1 MIKKVNIRASVPIKD
16 FRPPIYGTCN
26 GIEMTTGEILK
37 CLCKRAIVDEVLP
50 DGSTIR
56 LDLKNYYTDNTP
68 KTTTEV
74 PAADKVQV
82 VETSVPVDV
91 HDETPVTELES
102 VVECET
108 ATTDVTD
115 AADAVDGVVEV
126 ETASVED
133 ATADMTDAVEELV
146 TEDETTAEAAV
157 TEAEEAAEEVV
168 AEAED
173 AVEEVV
179 EEAEPKVDTA
189 ANKATTYNNN
199 NGGKK
204 KKKH

>member
-82 VETSVPVDV
+82 VETSVPVEV
-91 HDETPVTELES
+91 HDEAPVVELEP

-108 ATTDVTD
+108 ATIDAIEEAD
-115 AADAVDGVVEV
+115 AADAVVEV
-126 ETASVED
+126 ETTPVEED
-133 ATADMTDAVEELV
+133 VTDAVNAVEEPV
-146 TEDETTAEAAV
+146 TEEENATETTI
-157 TEAEEAAEEVV
+157 T
-168 AEAED
+168 EAED
-173 AVEEVV
+173 ATEEVV
-179 EEAEPKVDTA
+179 EEAEPKNDTT
-189 ANKATTYNNN
+189 ANNTTTYNNS
-199 NGGKK
+199 GKK
-204 KKKH
+204 KKRH

>member
-26 GIEMTTGEILK
+26 GIEMTTGDILK

-56 LDLKNYYTDNTP
+56 LDLKNYYTDNTH

-82 VETSVPVDV
+82 VETSVPVEV
-91 HDETPVTELES
+91 HDEAPVVELEP

-108 ATTDVTD
+108 ATTDVIE
-115 AADAVDGVVEV
+115 AADAVN
-126 ETASVED
+126 
-133 ATADMTDAVEELV
+133 AVEEPV
-146 TEDETTAEAAV
+146 TEEENATETTI
-157 TEAEEAAEEVV
+157 TEAEDADEEVV
-168 AEAED
+168 AEVED
-173 AVEEVV
+173 ATEEVV
-179 EEAEPKVDTA
+179 EEAEPKTDTT
-189 ANKATTYNNN
+189 ANKPTTYN

>member
-82 VETSVPVDV
+82 VETSVPVEV
-91 HDETPVTELES
+91 HDEAPVVELEP

-108 ATTDVTD
+108 ATIDAIE
-115 AADAVDGVVEV
+115 AADAVDAVVEV
-126 ETASVED
+126 ETTPVEED
-133 ATADMTDAVEELV
+133 VTDAVNAVEEPV
-146 TEDETTAEAAV
+146 TEEENATETTI
-157 TEAEEAAEEVV
+157 TEVEDAAEEVV

-173 AVEEVV
+173 AAEEVV
-179 EEAEPKVDTA
+179 EEVEPKTDTT
-189 ANKATTYNNN
+189 NKPTTYNN

-204 KKKH
+204 KKRH

>member
-1 MIKKVNIRASVPIKD
+1 MIKKINIKASVPIKD

-26 GIEMTTGEILK
+26 GIEMATGEILK

-74 PAADKVQV
+74 PAADTVQV

-91 HDETPVTELES
+91 HDETPVTELEP

-108 ATTDVTD
+108 TTTDVTY
-115 AADAVDGVVEV
+115 AADAVDAVVEV
-126 ETASVED
+126 ETAPVEGD
-133 ATADMTDAVEELV
+133 VTDTVNAVEEPV
-146 TEDETTAEAAV
+146 TEEENATETTI
-157 TEAEEAAEEVV
+157 TEAEDAADEVV
-168 AEAED
+168 AEVED
-173 AVEEVV
+173 TAEEVAEEV
-179 EEAEPKVDTA
+179 EYKMDTT
-189 ANKATTYNNN
+189 ANKPTTYSN

-204 KKKH
+204 KNRH

>member
-1 MIKKVNIRASVPIKD
+1 MIKKVNIKASVPIKD

-37 CLCKRAIVDEVLP
+37 CLCKRAIVDEVLA

-68 KTTTEV
+68 KTIEV

-91 HDETPVTELES
+91 HDETPVTELEP

-115 AADAVDGVVEV
+115 AADAVEGVIEV
-126 ETASVED
+126 ETTPVED

-146 TEDETTAEAAV
+146 TEDEAAAEAVV
-157 TEAEEAAEEVV
+157 TEVEEAAEEVV

-173 AVEEVV
+173 VVEEVV
-179 EEAEPKVDTA
+179 EEAEPKVDTT
-189 ANKATTYNNN
+189 ANKAATYNNN

>member
-16 FRPPIYGTCN
+16 FKPPIYGTCN

-91 HDETPVTELES
+91 HDEAPVVEPEP

-108 ATTDVTD
+108 ATIDAVE
-115 AADAVDGVVEV
+115 AADAVNAVVEV
-126 ETASVED
+126 ETAPVEED
-133 ATADMTDAVEELV
+133 VTDAVNAVEEPV
-146 TEDETTAEAAV
+146 TEEDNATETTI
-157 TEAEEAAEEVV
+157 TEVEDAAEEVV
-168 AEAED
+168 TEAED
-173 AVEEVV
+173 AAEEVV
-179 EEAEPKVDTA
+179 EEAEPKTDTT
-189 ANKATTYNNN
+189 NKPTTYNN

-204 KKKH
+204 KKRH

>member
-68 KTTTEV
+68 KTITEV

-91 HDETPVTELES
+91 HDKAPVVELEP

-108 ATTDVTD
+108 ATTDVIE
-115 AADAVDGVVEV
+115 AADAVDEVVEV
-126 ETASVED
+126 ETAPVEED
-133 ATADMTDAVEELV
+133 VTDAVNAVEEPV
-146 TEDETTAEAAV
+146 TEEDNATETAI
-157 TEAEEAAEEVV
+157 TEAEDAAEEVV
-168 AEAED
+168 TEAED
-173 AVEEVV
+173 AAEEVV
-179 EEAEPKVDTA
+179 EEAETKADTT
-189 ANKATTYNNN
+189 ANNTTTYNNS
-199 NGGKK
+199 GKK
-204 KKKH
+204 KNRH

>member
-91 HDETPVTELES
+91 HDEAPVVELEP

-108 ATTDVTD
+108 ATTDAIE
-115 AADAVDGVVEV
+115 AADAVVEV
-126 ETASVED
+126 ETTPVEED
-133 ATADMTDAVEELV
+133 VTDAVNAVEEPV
-146 TEDETTAEAAV
+146 TEEENATETTI
-157 TEAEEAAEEVV
+157 TEVEDAAEEVV

-173 AVEEVV
+173 AAEEVV
-179 EEAEPKVDTA
+179 EEAETKADTV
-189 ANKATTYNNN
+189 ANKPTTYNN

>member
-82 VETSVPVDV
+82 VETRVPVEV
-91 HDETPVTELES
+91 HDEAPVVELEP

-108 ATTDVTD
+108 ATIDVDDTDDAIVEVETTPVEVDVTD
-115 AADAVDGVVEV
+115 AVN
-126 ETASVED
+126 
-133 ATADMTDAVEELV
+133 AVEEPV
-146 TEDETTAEAAV
+146 TEEENATETTI
-157 TEAEEAAEEVV
+157 TEAEDAAEEVV
-168 AEAED
+168 AEVED
-173 AVEEVV
+173 TAEEVV
-179 EEAEPKVDTA
+179 EEAEPKMDTTA
-189 ANKATTYNNN
+189 KPTTYSN

-204 KKKH
+204 KNRH

>member
-1 MIKKVNIRASVPIKD
+1 MIKKVNIKASVPIKD

-68 KTTTEV
+68 KTIEV

-91 HDETPVTELES
+91 HDETPVTELEP

-115 AADAVDGVVEV
+115 AADAVEGVIEV
-126 ETASVED
+126 EATPVED

-146 TEDETTAEAAV
+146 TEDEAAAEAAV
-157 TEAEEAAEEVV
+157 TEVEEAAEEVV
-168 AEAED
+168 AEVED
-173 AVEEVV
+173 VAEEVV
-179 EEAEPKVDTA
+179 EEAEPKADTS

>member
-1 MIKKVNIRASVPIKD
+1 MIKKVNIKASVPIKD

-26 GIEMTTGEILK
+26 GIEMTTGDILK

-68 KTTTEV
+68 KTIEV

-91 HDETPVTELES
+91 HDEAPVVELEP

-108 ATTDVTD
+108 ATIDAIE
-115 AADAVDGVVEV
+115 AADAVDAVVEV
-126 ETASVED
+126 ETAPVEED
-133 ATADMTDAVEELV
+133 VTDAVNAVEEPV
-146 TEDETTAEAAV
+146 TEEDNATETTI
-157 TEAEEAAEEVV
+157 T
-168 AEAED
+168 EAED
-173 AVEEVV
+173 ATEELVAEADDAA
-179 EEAEPKVDTA
+179 EEAEPKNDTT
-189 ANKATTYNNN
+189 ANKPTTYNN

>member
-82 VETSVPVDV
+82 VETIVPVEV
-91 HDETPVTELES
+91 HDEAPVVDLEP

-108 ATTDVTD
+108 ATTDVIE
-115 AADAVDGVVEV
+115 AADAVDAVVEV
-126 ETASVED
+126 EATPVEVD
-133 ATADMTDAVEELV
+133 VTDAVNAVEEPV
-146 TEDETTAEAAV
+146 TEEENTTETTI
-157 TEAEEAAEEVV
+157 TEVEDAAEEVV

-173 AVEEVV
+173 AAEEAV
-179 EEAEPKVDTA
+179 EEAETKADT
-189 ANKATTYNNN
+189 NNTTYNNS
-199 NGGKK
+199 GKK
-204 KKKH
+204 KNRH

>member
-91 HDETPVTELES
+91 HDEAPVVELEP

-108 ATTDVTD
+108 ATIDAIE
-115 AADAVDGVVEV
+115 AADAVDAVVEV
-126 ETASVED
+126 ETAPVEED
-133 ATADMTDAVEELV
+133 VTDAVNAVEEPV
-146 TEDETTAEAAV
+146 TEEENTTETTI
-157 TEAEEAAEEVV
+157 TEAEDAAEEVV
-168 AEAED
+168 AEVED
-173 AVEEVV
+173 ATEDVV
-179 EEAEPKVDTA
+179 EEAEPKTDTA
-189 ANKATTYNNN
+189 ANKATAYNN

>member
-26 GIEMTTGEILK
+26 GIEMTTGDILK

-91 HDETPVTELES
+91 HDKAPVVELEP

-108 ATTDVTD
+108 ATTDVIE
-115 AADAVDGVVEV
+115 AVDAVDAVVEV
-126 ETASVED
+126 ETAPVEEDVTDAVNAVEEPVTEEENTTETTITEVED
-133 ATADMTDAVEELV
+133 AAEGVVE
-146 TEDETTAEAAV
+146 
-157 TEAEEAAEEVV
+157 
-168 AEAED
+168 EAED
-173 AVEEVV
+173 AAEEAV
-179 EEAEPKVDTA
+179 EEAEPKTDTT
-189 ANKATTYNNN
+189 NKPTTYNN

-204 KKKH
+204 KKRH

>member
-91 HDETPVTELES
+91 HDETPVVELEP

-108 ATTDVTD
+108 TTIDAIE
-115 AADAVDGVVEV
+115 AADAVVEV
-126 ETASVED
+126 ETAHVEED
-133 ATADMTDAVEELV
+133 VTDAVNAVEEPV
-146 TEDETTAEAAV
+146 SEEENATETTI
-157 TEAEEAAEEVV
+157 TEVEDAAEEVV

-173 AVEEVV
+173 AAEEAV
-179 EEAEPKVDTA
+179 EEADPKMDTA
-189 ANKATTYNNN
+189 ANKPTTYNN